1 MKVVILDDSVMVR
14 TRLKDLLA
22 DLPDVEVV
30 GEAGDGCTA
39 VSLIQ
44 SVNPDVVILD
54 LKMPRG
60 SGFDVLRRIKRDGGR
75 PAVIVLTNYGSLTP
89 YRTACA
95 EAGVDCFLNKTTEI
109 FKVADVLE
117 ALK

>member
-1 MKVVILDDSVMVR
+1 MKVVIADDSALVR
-14 TRLKDLLA
+14 TRLKDLLS

-30 GEAGDGCTA
+30 GEAGDGHTA
-39 VSLIQ
+39 VLLIQ
-44 SVNPDVVILD
+44 CLNPDVVILD

-60 SGFDVLRRIKRDGGR
+60 SGLDVLRQIKRDGGR
-75 PAVIVLTNYGSLTP
+75 PAVLVLTNYGSLTP

-95 EAGVDCFLNKTTEI
+95 AAGVDAFLNKTTEI